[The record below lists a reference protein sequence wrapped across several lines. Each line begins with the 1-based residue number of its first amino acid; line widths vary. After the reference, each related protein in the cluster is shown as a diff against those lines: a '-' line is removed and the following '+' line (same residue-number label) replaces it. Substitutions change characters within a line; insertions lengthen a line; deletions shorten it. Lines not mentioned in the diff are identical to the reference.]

1 MSDLSYR
8 LTELRSLLVPISQFI
23 AWPVFFLLTT
33 AISQQP
39 VYFLALVL
47 VVVADVFDSSPK
59 NRRLYRDSIAGGT
72 TAILALLLNDQNGL
86 AIGSLV
92 ALVSAGLLIEKLGK
106 RRVVLS
112 VAG

>member
-1 MSDLSYR
+1 MSDVSYR
-8 LTELRSLLVPISQFI
+8 LIEVRSLLVSLSQFI
-23 AWPVFFLLTT
+23 AWPVFFLLTS

-39 VYFLALVL
+39 LYFLALVL

-72 TAILALLLNDQNGL
+72 TAILALVLNDQNGV

-92 ALVSAGLLIEKLGK
+92 ALVSVGLLIQKVGK